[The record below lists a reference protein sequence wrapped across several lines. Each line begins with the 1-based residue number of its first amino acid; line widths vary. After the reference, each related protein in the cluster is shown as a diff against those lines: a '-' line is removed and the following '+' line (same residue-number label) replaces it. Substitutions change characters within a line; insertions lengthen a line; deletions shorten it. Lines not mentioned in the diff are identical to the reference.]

1 MQIIRI
7 SLHLHSDMYWSYLV
21 LCYVLCFTN
30 DREAFKPKRTVKK
43 TRKYSTQKLSMIL
56 KRIERKWNDW
66 FDILKPILL
75 MPRKHTR
82 LLFLVFFW
90 CLMKELFGKVAVIA
104 ILQYRNFV
112 PMFSVRSHGSWMHM
126 HHLKLTNLY
135 VICFILFAS
144 NFNSVNLSWFMWLS
158 GSFLVEKQHLHHV
171 YYLLITYYPR
181 E

>member
-1 MQIIRI
+1 
-7 SLHLHSDMYWSYLV
+7 
-21 LCYVLCFTN
+21 
-30 DREAFKPKRTVKK
+30 
-43 TRKYSTQKLSMIL
+43 MIL

-82 LLFLVFFW
+82 LLFLVFFPLARSFSLRW
-90 CLMKELFGKVAVIA
+90 FAIVTCLMKELFGKVAVIA

-112 PMFSVRSHGSWMHM
+112 PMFSVRSHDSWMHM

-144 NFNSVNLSWFMWLS
+144 NFNSVNPSWFMWLS